1 QVAWRHLRARRT
13 PRWAGL
19 VAALAAVL
27 AGLGAAALIWS
38 SGQPIEPAGD
48 ELSTADLV
56 GLAGVVVCALGLV
69 ILGFA
74 ATVRRFTLLV
84 AITGYSVAQG
94 CAALVLVLSL
104 LGGLEGDLQRR
115 LLGHRAHLRIGP
127 PPGSEIVRPGPLV
140 ARVEQVP
147 GVVGV
152 SPALEGPI
160 MIRSGFGR
168 AGVNLVGVDPALHA
182 RASGL
187 PGEVIE
193 GDYAAFLDPS
203 LLPPR
208 SLSGFDVVQTDD
220 A

>member
-69 ILGFA
+69 VLGFA
-74 ATVRRFTLLV
+74 LTVRRFTLLV

-94 CAALVLVLSL
+94 CAALVIVLSL

-115 LLGHRAHLRIGP
+115 LLGHRAHLRIAP
-127 PPGSEIVRPGPLV
+127 PPGAEIVAPDPLA
-140 ARVEQVP
+140 ARVRAVD
-147 GVVGV
+147 GVLGV

-168 AGVNLVGVDPALHA
+168 AGVNLVGVDPVRHA
-182 RASGL
+182 EASGL
-187 PGEVIE
+187 PDEVIE
-193 GDYAAFLDPS
+193 GDYRAFVDPS
-203 LLPPR
+203 LLPRRPFPGR
-208 SLSGFDVVQTDD
+208 EGPEP
-220 A
+220 